1 MNIRC
6 ISLIRRISGISVDS
20 TCCLHDFCRSR
31 VCTVPKRS
39 PIPCARGCRRAGV
52 CIVRPLRAVC
62 MYMKSSRCAMLQPA
76 QRIAARPPPAFC
88 RVLPAACPAGCR
100 RLPVRVAGGVVW
112 HFWHCGTR
120 IVPGSFLL
128 FLPLPVAP
136 GFFALFPLPPLPG
149 RGRPEKV
156 TAHPLSG
163 CAADGEYAC
172 RYSGSFP
179 VPQRVL
185 GLGPSHSSS
194 RPPRANS
201 SCGNQ
206 KLLSTR
212 PFRRAR
218 WI

>member
-1 MNIRC
+1 M
-6 ISLIRRISGISVDS
+6 L
-20 TCCLHDFCRSR
+20 
-31 VCTVPKRS
+31 P
-39 PIPCARGCRRAGV
+39 PAR
-52 CIVRPLRAVC
+52 
-62 MYMKSSRCAMLQPA
+62 
-76 QRIAARPPPAFC
+76 RIAARPPPAFC
-88 RVLPAACPAGCR
+88 RGPPAARCLLPVACCPPPAACFLLCAARCPPPVVCPAGCP

-128 FLPLPVAP
+128 FLPLPVVPASSCCSCLFLLLLPLLVAP
-136 GFFALFPLPPLPG
+136 GFFVLFPPPPSPG

-163 CAADGEYAC
+163 YAADREYAC

-201 SCGNQ
+201 S
-206 KLLSTR
+206 
-212 PFRRAR
+212 
-218 WI
+218 

>member
-1 MNIRC
+1 
-6 ISLIRRISGISVDS
+6 
-20 TCCLHDFCRSR
+20 
-31 VCTVPKRS
+31 
-39 PIPCARGCRRAGV
+39 
-52 CIVRPLRAVC
+52 
-62 MYMKSSRCAMLQPA
+62 MKSSFKRDAAACPA
-76 QRIAARPPPAFC
+76 DCCPPAACFLPGAARCPLPVAC
-88 RVLPAACPAGCR
+88 RLLSAVCRPLPAACRLSGRLPPPAGSRGGR
-100 RLPVRVAGGVVW
+100 RCLAFLALRHPHCSRLLPAVPASSCCSRLFRV
-112 HFWHCGTR
+112 
-120 IVPGSFLL
+120 VP
-128 FLPLPVAP
+128 A
-136 GFFALFPLPPLPG
+136 PPLPG

-156 TAHPLSG
+156 TAQPLSG

>member
-1 MNIRC
+1 M
-6 ISLIRRISGISVDS
+6 L
-20 TCCLHDFCRSR
+20 
-31 VCTVPKRS
+31 P
-39 PIPCARGCRRAGV
+39 PAR
-52 CIVRPLRAVC
+52 
-62 MYMKSSRCAMLQPA
+62 
-76 QRIAARPPPAFC
+76 RIAARPPPAFC
-88 RVLPAACPAGCR
+88 RGPPAARRLLPVACCPSPAACFLLCAARCPPPVVCPAGCP

-128 FLPLPVAP
+128 FLPLPAVPASSCCSRLFRVVPAP
-136 GFFALFPLPPLPG
+136 PG

-163 CAADGEYAC
+163 CAADREYAC

-201 SCGNQ
+201 S
-206 KLLSTR
+206 
-212 PFRRAR
+212 
-218 WI
+218 

>member
-1 MNIRC
+1 M
-6 ISLIRRISGISVDS
+6 L
-20 TCCLHDFCRSR
+20 
-31 VCTVPKRS
+31 P
-39 PIPCARGCRRAGV
+39 PAR
-52 CIVRPLRAVC
+52 
-62 MYMKSSRCAMLQPA
+62 
-76 QRIAARPPPAFC
+76 RIAARPPPAFC
-88 RVLPAACPAGCR
+88 RGPPAFCCVPPVACCPSPAACFLLSAVCRPPPVVCPAGCP

-136 GFFALFPLPPLPG
+136 GFFVLFPPLPPPG

-163 CAADGEYAC
+163 CAADREYAC

-201 SCGNQ
+201 S
-206 KLLSTR
+206 
-212 PFRRAR
+212 
-218 WI
+218 

>member
-1 MNIRC
+1 MPE
-6 ISLIRRISGISVDS
+6 LRR
-20 TCCLHDFCRSR
+20 
-31 VCTVPKRS
+31 
-39 PIPCARGCRRAGV
+39 PIV
-52 CIVRPLRAVC
+52 AVC
-62 MYMKSSRCAMLQPA
+62 MYMKSSFKRDA
-76 QRIAARPPPAFC
+76 
-88 RVLPAACPAGCR
+88 AACPADCCPPAACFLPGAARCPSPAARRLLPVARCPAGCP

-136 GFFALFPLPPLPG
+136 GFFALFPPPLPG

-156 TAHPLSG
+156 TAQPLSG
-163 CAADGEYAC
+163 CAADGGYAC

-185 GLGPSHSSS
+185 GSGPSHSSS

-212 PFRRAR
+212 PLRRAR

>member
-1 MNIRC
+1 MPE
-6 ISLIRRISGISVDS
+6 LRR
-20 TCCLHDFCRSR
+20 
-31 VCTVPKRS
+31 
-39 PIPCARGCRRAGV
+39 PIV
-52 CIVRPLRAVC
+52 AVC
-62 MYMKSSRCAMLQPA
+62 MYMKSSFKRDA
-76 QRIAARPPPAFC
+76 
-88 RVLPAACPAGCR
+88 AACPADCCSPAACFLLCAARCPPPVVCPAGCP

-136 GFFALFPLPPLPG
+136 GFFALLGAPPPPPPFPG

-163 CAADGEYAC
+163 CAADREYAC
-172 RYSGSFP
+172 RYSRSFP

-201 SCGNQ
+201 S
-206 KLLSTR
+206 
-212 PFRRAR
+212 
-218 WI
+218 

>member
-1 MNIRC
+1 M
-6 ISLIRRISGISVDS
+6 L
-20 TCCLHDFCRSR
+20 
-31 VCTVPKRS
+31 P
-39 PIPCARGCRRAGV
+39 PAR
-52 CIVRPLRAVC
+52 
-62 MYMKSSRCAMLQPA
+62 
-76 QRIAARPPPAFC
+76 RIAARPLPAFC
-88 RVLPAACPAGCR
+88 RGPPAAR
-100 RLPVRVAGGVVW
+100 R
-112 HFWHCGTR
+112 
-120 IVPGSFLL
+120 
-128 FLPLPVAP
+128 PLPVACRP
-136 GFFALFPLPPLPG
+136 LSAVCCPLPARQVAADCRFAWRAALSGISGIAAPALFPAPSCCSCLFLLLPAFSRCSRSPPLPG

>member
-1 MNIRC
+1 M
-6 ISLIRRISGISVDS
+6 L
-20 TCCLHDFCRSR
+20 
-31 VCTVPKRS
+31 P
-39 PIPCARGCRRAGV
+39 PAR
-52 CIVRPLRAVC
+52 
-62 MYMKSSRCAMLQPA
+62 
-76 QRIAARPPPAFC
+76 RIAARPPPAFC
-88 RVLPAACPAGCR
+88 RGPPAFCCVPPVACCPSPAACFLLSAVCRPPPVVCPAGCP

-136 GFFALFPLPPLPG
+136 GFFVLFPPPLPPPG

-163 CAADGEYAC
+163 CAADREYAC

-201 SCGNQ
+201 S
-206 KLLSTR
+206 
-212 PFRRAR
+212 
-218 WI
+218 

>member
-1 MNIRC
+1 M
-6 ISLIRRISGISVDS
+6 L
-20 TCCLHDFCRSR
+20 
-31 VCTVPKRS
+31 P
-39 PIPCARGCRRAGV
+39 PAR
-52 CIVRPLRAVC
+52 
-62 MYMKSSRCAMLQPA
+62 
-76 QRIAARPPPAFC
+76 RIAARPPPAFC
-88 RVLPAACPAGCR
+88 RGPPAFCCVPPVACCPSPAACFLLSAVCRPPPVVCPAGCP

-136 GFFALFPLPPLPG
+136 GFFVLFPPPPPPPG

-163 CAADGEYAC
+163 CAADREYAC

-201 SCGNQ
+201 S
-206 KLLSTR
+206 
-212 PFRRAR
+212 
-218 WI
+218 

>member
-1 MNIRC
+1 M
-6 ISLIRRISGISVDS
+6 LPARRLLSAGGRLLPVA
-20 TCCLHDFCRSR
+20 CC
-31 VCTVPKRS
+31 PS
-39 PIPCARGCRRAGV
+39 PAACFLPG
-52 CIVRPLRAVC
+52 
-62 MYMKSSRCAMLQPA
+62 
-76 QRIAARPPPAFC
+76 AARRLLPAFC
-88 RVLPAACPAGCR
+88 FLLCAARCPPPVVCPAGCP

-136 GFFALFPLPPLPG
+136 GFFVLFPPPSPG

-201 SCGNQ
+201 S
-206 KLLSTR
+206 
-212 PFRRAR
+212 
-218 WI
+218 

>member
-1 MNIRC
+1 MIFAGAESARFRSDLRFPVPGTAAVPVC
-6 ISLIRRISGISVDS
+6 ASAAVAGCLYVHEIFSMRDA
-20 TCCLHDFCRSR
+20 TACPTDCCPPAARFL
-31 VCTVPKRS
+31 
-39 PIPCARGCRRAGV
+39 PCAARCLPGRLPPTAGSRGGRRCLAFLA
-52 CIVRPLRAVC
+52 LRHPHC
-62 MYMKSSRCAMLQPA
+62 SRL
-76 QRIAARPPPAFC
+76 
-88 RVLPAACPAGCR
+88 LPAVPASSCCS
-100 RLPVRVAGGVVW
+100 RLFRV
-112 HFWHCGTR
+112 
-120 IVPGSFLL
+120 VPGPS
-128 FLPLPVAP
+128 
-136 GFFALFPLPPLPG
+136 LPG

-163 CAADGEYAC
+163 CDADGEYAC

-212 PFRRAR
+212 PLRRAR

>member
-1 MNIRC
+1 MCVAEPSPHGSGAIPDSLRWGLPPCRC
-6 ISLIRRISGISVDS
+6 ASASVAGCLYVHEISSMRDTTACPADCYAPVCFLPCAARCPPACCLLSAVCRLSFVRQVAPACRFAWRAALSGISGI
-20 TCCLHDFCRSR
+20 
-31 VCTVPKRS
+31 
-39 PIPCARGCRRAGV
+39 
-52 CIVRPLRAVC
+52 
-62 MYMKSSRCAMLQPA
+62 
-76 QRIAARPPPAFC
+76 AAP
-88 RVLPAACPAGCR
+88 
-100 RLPVRVAGGVVW
+100 
-112 HFWHCGTR
+112 
-120 IVPGSFLL
+120 
-128 FLPLPVAP
+128 
-136 GFFALFPLPPLPG
+136 ALFPAPSCCSCLFLLLPAFSCCSRPPLPG

-156 TAHPLSG
+156 TAQPLSG
-163 CAADGEYAC
+163 CAADREYAC

-212 PFRRAR
+212 PLRRAC

>member
-1 MNIRC
+1 M
-6 ISLIRRISGISVDS
+6 L
-20 TCCLHDFCRSR
+20 
-31 VCTVPKRS
+31 P
-39 PIPCARGCRRAGV
+39 PAR
-52 CIVRPLRAVC
+52 
-62 MYMKSSRCAMLQPA
+62 
-76 QRIAARPPPAFC
+76 RIAARPPPAFC
-88 RVLPAACPAGCR
+88 RGPPAFCCVPPVACCPSPAACFLLSAVCRPPPVVCPAGCP

-136 GFFALFPLPPLPG
+136 GFFVLFPPPPPPQW
-149 RGRPEKV
+149 GRPQKGK
-156 TAHPLSG
+156 AQPLSG
-163 CAADGEYAC
+163 CAADREYAC

-201 SCGNQ
+201 S
-206 KLLSTR
+206 
-212 PFRRAR
+212 
-218 WI
+218 

>member
-1 MNIRC
+1 MPE
-6 ISLIRRISGISVDS
+6 LRR
-20 TCCLHDFCRSR
+20 
-31 VCTVPKRS
+31 
-39 PIPCARGCRRAGV
+39 PIV
-52 CIVRPLRAVC
+52 AVC
-62 MYMKSSRCAMLQPA
+62 MYMKSSFKRDA
-76 QRIAARPPPAFC
+76 
-88 RVLPAACPAGCR
+88 AACPADCCPPAACFLPGAARCPSPAARRLLPVARCPAGCP

-136 GFFALFPLPPLPG
+136 GFFALFPPPLPG

>member
-1 MNIRC
+1 M
-6 ISLIRRISGISVDS
+6 L
-20 TCCLHDFCRSR
+20 
-31 VCTVPKRS
+31 P
-39 PIPCARGCRRAGV
+39 PAR
-52 CIVRPLRAVC
+52 
-62 MYMKSSRCAMLQPA
+62 
-76 QRIAARPPPAFC
+76 RIAARPPPAFC
-88 RVLPAACPAGCR
+88 RGPPAFCCVPPVACCPSPAACFLLSAVCRPPPVVCPAGCP

-136 GFFALFPLPPLPG
+136 GFFVLFPPPPPPG

-163 CAADGEYAC
+163 CAADREYAC

-194 RPPRANS
+194 RPPRATS
-201 SCGNQ
+201 S
-206 KLLSTR
+206 
-212 PFRRAR
+212 
-218 WI
+218 